1 MTVRHGSSGETSP
14 LLSPRSPSSH
24 SSRSSTSSAR
34 HVKDGSEPTISLY
47 RGAAI
52 VASLGMIIFLQ
63 ACNFSLLT
71 TTQSS
76 IAADFD
82 AFEEATWFTS
92 AYLIPMSST
101 TPLMG
106 RLSQVFSP
114 RICIFISTLFFG
126 LGSLIAALSRSLEWF
141 LVGRVVA
148 GSAGAGV
155 ASVAII
161 IVLQVGGP
169 KHRGLLL
176 GVINSIITTGVSLG
190 AVLGGVI
197 EPRFG
202 WRAVFWPQTPLLI
215 LGGIAILLSI
225 PSHLGASKDD
235 TRSMRQRLME
245 IDYLGAVLLTLT
257 IFLLLLGLS
266 GRSIKVI
273 PILVSLLAL
282 LPLFTFTEL
291 RISRDPIIPVSLLSS
306 RGLLLSCLA
315 TVTFMA
321 SRWSV
326 LFYTPVYAIGVLL
339 WAPAAAGSI
348 LIPTNL
354 GFAIG
359 GLAVGALHIR
369 RAGSFY
375 FPSLLFTALFPISLL
390 SMALSGTAAFPAAG
404 YVALTFINGTV
415 TGAVINYTLVHT
427 LHLTPPATH
436 FIVTSLLATFRGFAG
451 SFGAAAGGGI
461 FARFLSRFLNEGF
474 HAHGIDPRE
483 ERVKELIRRL
493 VGSPALVGRLQGVEK
508 EVAVASYE
516 GALRGLFLVAVAVGV
531 GVVFAQAG
539 TGWKGWEERS
549 DEPEHDTEQQRRN
562 EIEEAERAEVG
573 SA

>member
-1 MTVRHGSSGETSP
+1 MTVRNGPSSETSP
-14 LLSPRSPSSH
+14 LLPPRSPSSH
-24 SSRSSTSSAR
+24 SSKSSTSSAR
-34 HVKDGSEPTISLY
+34 HVADGSEQTISVY

-76 IAADFD
+76 IAAEFD

-92 AYLIPMSST
+92 AYLIPMSSI

-114 RICIFISTLFFG
+114 RICIFVSALIFA
-126 LGSLIAALSRSLEWF
+126 LGSLIAAFSRSLEWF

-155 ASVAII
+155 TSVAII
-161 IVLQVGGP
+161 IVLQVGGA

-176 GVINSIITTGVSLG
+176 GVTNSIITTGVSLG

-197 EPRFG
+197 EPRLG

-215 LGGIAILLSI
+215 LAGIAVFLSI
-225 PSHLGASKDD
+225 PSHLGASKND
-235 TRSMRQRLME
+235 TRSLRQRLMQ

-257 IFLLLLGLS
+257 IFVLLLGLS

-273 PILVSLLAL
+273 PVLVSLLVF
-282 LPLFTFTEL
+282 LPLFTFIEL
-291 RISRDPIIPVSLLSS
+291 RVSPDPIIPVSLLSS

-326 LFYTPVYAIGVLL
+326 LFYTPVYAIGVRL

-348 LIPTNL
+348 LIPTNV

-375 FPSLLFTALFPISLL
+375 FPSLFFTALFPISLL
-390 SMALSGTAAFPAAG
+390 SMALSGTAAFAAAG
-404 YVALTFINGTV
+404 YVVLTFINGAV
-415 TGAVINYTLVHT
+415 TGAVVNYTLVHA

-461 FARFLSRFLNEGF
+461 FARFLSRFLYEGF
-474 HAHGIDPRE
+474 QNHGIDPKE
-483 ERVKELIRRL
+483 ERIRELIRRL
-493 VGSPALVGRLQGVEK
+493 VGSPALVGKLQGVER

-539 TGWKGWEERS
+539 TGWKGWEER
-549 DEPEHDTEQQRRN
+549 PGEHGRDSEEQRRD
-562 EIEEAERAEVG
+562 EVEEAERAEVG
-573 SA
+573 AA

>member
-1 MTVRHGSSGETSP
+1 MTVQDRTSTETSP
-14 LLSPRSPSSH
+14 LLRNRSSS
-24 SSRSSTSSAR
+24 SSRSSNSSKSSNSAR
-34 HVKDGSEPTISLY
+34 DVEDGAEPTISVL

-76 IAADFD
+76 IAAEFD

-92 AYLIPMSST
+92 AFLIPMSSI

-114 RICIFISTLFFG
+114 RACIFISALTFA
-126 LGSLIAALSRSLEWF
+126 LGSFIAAFSRSLEWF

-148 GSAGAGV
+148 GSAGAGIT
-155 ASVAII
+155 SVAII
-161 IVLQVGGP
+161 IILQVGGH

-176 GVINSIITTGVSLG
+176 GLTNTMITCGVSLG

-215 LGGIAILLSI
+215 LAGISIFLSI
-225 PSHLGASKDD
+225 PSHLGSSKDD
-235 TRSMRQRLME
+235 TRSLRTKIMQ
-245 IDYLGAVLLTLT
+245 IDYLGALSLTLT
-257 IFLLLLGLS
+257 IVVLLLGLS
-266 GRSIKVI
+266 GSSIQAI
-273 PILVSLLAL
+273 PILVSLLIL
-282 LPLFTFTEL
+282 LPLFTFVEL
-291 RISRDPIIPVSLLSS
+291 RVAYDPIIPVSLLSS

-315 TVTFMA
+315 CVTFMA
-321 SRWSV
+321 ARWSV
-326 LFYTPVYAIGVLL
+326 LFYTPVYAIAVRL

-359 GLAVGALHIR
+359 GLAAGALHIR

-375 FPSLLFTALFPISLL
+375 LPSLLFTALFPISLL
-390 SMALSGTAAFPAAG
+390 SMALSSTAAFPAAG
-404 YVALTFINGTV
+404 FVALTFINGAV
-415 TGAVINYTLVHT
+415 TGAVVNYTLVHA

-461 FARFLSRFLNEGF
+461 FARFLSRFLYAGF
-474 HAHGIDPRE
+474 QAHGIDPKG
-483 ERVKELIRRL
+483 ERVKELMRRL
-493 VGSPALVGRLQGVEK
+493 VGSPALVGMLQGVER
-508 EVAVASYE
+508 EVAVSSYE
-516 GALRGLFLVAVAVGV
+516 GALKGLFLVAVTVGV
-531 GVVFAQAG
+531 VVVFAQAG
-539 TGWKGWEERS
+539 TGWKGWEE
-549 DEPEHDTEQQRRN
+549 PENESEEQRR
-562 EIEEAERAEVG
+562 EEVSEAERAEVG
-573 SA
+573 VA